1 MTNANKAIA
10 STRAKPNIVMVKTS
24 FLAAGF
30 LPTAVIKAAKTL
42 IQKNEPLIWDAI
54 KFGSSLENVVIS
66 DQGVPDY
73 AESKYTENT
82 SVCYPRDFIE
92 GAVPANQGD
101 EPDNIIFLTCDLSG
115 VLPPVSILNENAAA

>member
-42 IQKNEPLIWDAI
+42 PIPIPAPPADVKTPTYSLAVRIPEIVALPLAKIVAPTPEVP
-54 KFGSSLENVVIS
+54 KF
-66 DQGVPDY
+66 
-73 AESKYTENT
+73 T
-82 SVCYPRDFIE
+82 
-92 GAVPANQGD
+92 
-101 EPDNIIFLTCDLSG
+101 
-115 VLPPVSILNENAAA
+115 

>member
-42 IQKNEPLIWDAI
+42 PIPIPAPITPITAKPAPNYFSPST
-54 KFGSSLENVVIS
+54 SSIF
-66 DQGVPDY
+66 
-73 AESKYTENT
+73 T
-82 SVCYPRDFIE
+82 SLC
-92 GAVPANQGD
+92 
-101 EPDNIIFLTCDLSG
+101 
-115 VLPPVSILNENAAA
+115 